1 MAFLGA
7 RFLPLFYYNET
18 IVNKRFATYKAERKI
33 TMKNNKILKLNY
45 HLFDG
50 EGGDGSGAGEGG
62 LGAEASAFLDSLDG
76 KPKNEPK
83 SKPDLSKVKYG
94 SEGKGEAS
102 QVGSDTNGQAEP
114 KQETDLSKEF
124 AELVGKDGKYHEIYG
139 QQISNAIQERF
150 KNQADYQG
158 QIKGYEDAVA
168 PLFSR
173 YGLEAGDVE
182 GLQQALAV
190 DEDLYRA
197 EAEEKGID
205 VKQLMHNKQLEAEA
219 ERGRRITAEYEE
231 QQRVNAMFKG
241 WESEAEEMRQ
251 AFPNF
256 DLNQEI
262 KSNDRFF
269 KLLTA
274 GVSVIEAFAATHLN
288 DIMQGF
294 GQEQSSKATN
304 QVVNSIKQQA
314 SRPIESAMS
323 HSPAT
328 EKRVDISNLSD
339 ADIDEIMRRVDQEGY
354 VFRP

>member
-1 MAFLGA
+1 MAILGA
-7 RFLPLFYYNET
+7 RFLSLFYYNET
-18 IVNKRFATYKAERKI
+18 IVNKRFATYKAERKT

-50 EGGDGSGAGEGG
+50 EGGDGSGAGDGG

-102 QVGSDTNGQAEP
+102 QVGSDNGEQNP
-114 KQETDLSKEF
+114 QETDLNKEF
-124 AELVGKDGKYHEIYG
+124 AELVGKDGKYHDIYG
-139 QQISNAIQERF
+139 QMISDAIQERF
-150 KNQADYQG
+150 KNQANYQG
-158 QIKGYEDAVA
+158 QIKGYEDAIA
-168 PLFSR
+168 PLMSR
-173 YGLEAGDVE
+173 YGLEAGDIN
-182 GLQQALAV
+182 GLQQALAE

-205 VKQLMHNKQLEAEA
+205 VKQLMHNKRLEAEA

-262 KSNDRFF
+262 QSNDRFF
-269 KLLTA
+269 KLLIA
-274 GVSVIEAFAATHLN
+274 GVNVREAFAVTHLN

-339 ADIDEIMRRVDQEGY
+339 DDIDEILRRVEEEGY